1 MRDSL
6 FTVRG
11 DQKEVGSGGR
21 GLVLG
26 DLAVL
31 GQLQADCCGFS
42 HNARDHSQGTAE
54 LDGTGQGL
62 TSEAEGSAS
71 DGCQVVKIFDFAGT
85 IPLANK
91 RPVDWSNAM
100 AIVGDS
106 NEVESIGGD
115 FNGDRGGLSVKG
127 VVDQFFDEGSRVGQC
142 LCRAYCTH
150 SAGW

>member
-11 DQKEVGSGGR
+11 DQKEVGSGDR

-31 GQLQADCCGFS
+31 AQLQADCCGFS
-42 HNARDHSQGTAE
+42 HNARGDSQGTAE

-62 TSEAEGSAS
+62 TSKAEGSAS
-71 DGCQVVKIFDFAGT
+71 DGCQVIKIFDFTGT
-85 IPLANK
+85 IPLADK
-91 RPVDWSNAM
+91 RAVDGSNAM

-106 NEVESIGGD
+106 DDVECIRGD
-115 FNGDRGGLSVKG
+115 FNCDGGGLSVKG
-127 VVDQFFDEGSRVGQC
+127 VIDQFFDEGSRVGQC
-142 LCRAYCTH
+142 LCRAYCTN
-150 SAGW
+150 SVGW